1 MTYRYPWRA
10 MAPDYARAAVGVAC
24 TATPLILMEL
34 PGLVTAVL
42 AFLGMIFALFGGQ
55 VVLRH
60 TTRILVSER
69 DIRALPMG
77 TRVAWSGLSRLTLA
91 YFSVRRDGRS
101 GWMEL
106 KLRSG
111 RRTLRI
117 DSRLNGFTEVVRQA
131 AAAASGACLH
141 LDTST
146 VSNLATLG
154 IGVGIAVNIGVAAE
168 PRPELDQGEHG

>member
-10 MAPDYARAAVGVAC
+10 MAPDYARAVVGMAC
-24 TATPLILMEL
+24 TATPLILMDL
-34 PGLVTAVL
+34 PGLVTVVL
-42 AFLGMIFALFGGQ
+42 GLLAMIFALFGVQ
-55 VVLRH
+55 AALRH
-60 TTRILVSER
+60 ATRILVNEQ
-69 DIRALPMG
+69 DIRARPLG
-77 TRVAWSGLSRLTLA
+77 TRLAWDSLSWLTLA

-106 KLRSG
+106 KLQSG

-117 DSRLNGFTEVVRQA
+117 DSRLSGFTEVVRQA
-131 AAAASGACLH
+131 AAAANGACLH

-154 IGVGIAVNIGVAAE
+154 VGVSIGAAAE
-168 PRPELDQGEHG
+168 PRREPGQREHG